1 MKFSTKSIAGD
12 VEILA
17 SKDFQAIPIK
27 VADPSG
33 TPGLVKAGTPLTSA
47 GVSTTGS
54 SAVGILLY
62 DVDTRVNPNG
72 AIVVQG
78 IIDATKAQ
86 AHSGVSYNT
95 SNLKSA
101 LPGVILRD
109 NIKALAGNANLTS
122 IVIGELTLSP
132 EFNKGV
138 YSYETSTTNT
148 SDTITVT
155 AEDQNA
161 TAVIKNGSTTV
172 TSGNEATWAATDNT
186 VTITVTAE
194 DGVTEQVYTVAVT
207 KS

>member
-17 SKDFQAIPIK
+17 AKEHMSLPIK

-47 GVSTTGS
+47 GVSTTGEN
-54 SAVGILLY
+54 AVGILLY
-62 DVDTRVNPNG
+62 DVDTSVNPNG
-72 AIVVQG
+72 AVVVQG
-78 IIDATKAQ
+78 IIDSAKAQ

-109 NIKALAGNANLTS
+109 NIKALAGNANLNALT
-122 IVIGELTLSP
+122 IGSLTLSP
-132 EFNKGV
+132 EFSKNV

-148 SDTITVT
+148 SDTITVST
-155 AEDQNA
+155 EDENA
-161 TAVIKNGSTTV
+161 TAVIKNGETTV
-172 TSGNEATWAATDNT
+172 TSGSAAAWAGTDNT

-194 DGVTEQVYTVAVT
+194 NGVDEQVYYVSVA